1 MSPIKKIK
9 VNNLDISISI
19 ESNKDDYFCLTDIIK
34 DKEGEDHIRNWMRNK
49 NTIEF
54 LGTWE
59 ILNNPDFK
67 GVEFDTFLN
76 QAGLNR
82 FNMTPK
88 KWIEATNAIGIVSK
102 AGRNGGTYAHKDI
115 ALEFCSWFNPTFKLY
130 LLKEYQRLKEFEN
143 DPLKVE
149 WKIKRILSKTNY
161 HLQTDAI
168 KSYILPQSNML
179 KDSQWLIYAK
189 EADLLNAALWGCT
202 ACEWRDANPG
212 YASKG
217 LNIRDM
223 ASINELVV
231 LSNLESFNSELIK
244 LSIPKQKRFKQ
255 LQEMAQKQIQQLNT
269 WETEKKFKQIDNNT
283 NLIE

>member
-1 MSPIKKIK
+1 
-9 VNNLDISISI
+9 
-19 ESNKDDYFCLTDIIK
+19 
-34 DKEGEDHIRNWMRNK
+34 MRNK

-67 GVEFDTFLN
+67 GIEFDTFLN

-82 FNMTPK
+82 FNMTPQ
-88 KWIEATNAIGIVSK
+88 KWIEATNAIG
-102 AGRNGGTYAHKDI
+102 
-115 ALEFCSWFNPTFKLY
+115 
-130 LLKEYQRLKEFEN
+130 
-143 DPLKVE
+143 
-149 WKIKRILSKTNY
+149 
-161 HLQTDAI
+161 
-168 KSYILPQSNML
+168 
-179 KDSQWLIYAK
+179 KDSQWLIYAE

-202 ACEWRDANPG
+202 ACEWRDANPE
-212 YASKG
+212 YTSKG

-269 WETEKKFKQIDNNT
+269 WETERKFRQIDNNT